1 MTGVFVILVIVTVVY
16 GIYSFFVFNVISLVI
31 LMLLLLSSVIAYCGM
46 RLNDIYRIMKK
57 PKTISAIPASEAR
70 RDFRY
75 LYVYMAD
82 IEDEELK
89 DGLRWLFKKKGY
101 QVIDDVGALAE
112 DERSKVI
119 SANFRVKKNT
129 SSPYYT
135 VTIYGNNIYGQTVY
149 SVTKSDNSIAK
160 AREKAFEA
168 LKQ

>member
-1 MTGVFVILVIVTVVY
+1 MAGVFVILIIVTIVEAL
-16 GIYSFFVFNVISLVI
+16 FTVFTLSSVLP
-31 LMLLLLSSVIAYCGM
+31 LLLLILTTFVAYCGM
-46 RLNDIYRIMKK
+46 KLDDIYRIMKK
-57 PKTISAIPASEAR
+57 PKTISTIPASEAK

-101 QVIDDVGALAE
+101 QVIDDVSALAE

-119 SANFRVKKNT
+119 SANYRVKKDKRV
-129 SSPYYT
+129 PYYS
-135 VTIYGNNIYGQTVY
+135 VTIYGNNIYGQTIY
-149 SVTKSDNSIAK
+149 SVTKKDNSLSKAK
-160 AREKAFEA
+160 EAAFEA